1 MEKMTGDPAP
11 RLKKRLGLL
20 AVTLA
25 GVGVILGSG
34 IYVII
39 GIAAGDA
46 GNAVWLSF
54 LIAAVPAFLTGLSY
68 ARLGKLLPKNA
79 PEYHYVNHAFG
90 RLPAFLAGWM
100 ILWAG
105 IISTTAVSLGFAGYL
120 NHLTN
125 APVLPA
131 AIGLVIICSVVVF
144 LGIGE
149 SAVLAGILTVVEVG
163 GLIFIISIGIPR
175 FGSVN
180 YFEMPEGIPGLV
192 RAAALV
198 FFAYLGF
205 EGMSNLAEEMKNPRR
220 DLPRAIF
227 LSIIISTVLYILVS
241 ISAVSVVNWTNLS
254 SSHAPLADVAEVVL
268 GARANLALTLIALGS
283 TANTVLVL
291 IVAVTRGMW
300 SMACAGALPSV
311 FCTLAE
317 KRRTPWPAIIVA
329 GLATSLFV
337 FIKDIKAVAEYTN
350 LTTLL
355 AFIGVNAS
363 AARLIARGQNTG
375 FLNNLLLNRLLP
387 ILGVVTSLLLGL
399 NTGWGAMIFA
409 TTLAAVGIVI
419 YLFLGVL
426 SRRAK

>member
-1 MEKMTGDPAP
+1 MENTTGDSTP
-11 RLKKRLGLL
+11 RLKRRLGLL
-20 AVTLA
+20 AATLA

-68 ARLGKLLPKNA
+68 ARLGKLIPKNA
-79 PEYHYVNHAFG
+79 PEYHYVNRAFG
-90 RLPAFLAGWM
+90 NMPGFLAGWM

-105 IISTTAVSLGFAGYL
+105 IISTTAVALGFAGYL

-125 APVLPA
+125 APPLSAAVVL
-131 AIGLVIICSVVVF
+131 IVICSAVVF

-149 SAVLAGILTVVEVG
+149 SAVLAGILTLIEVG
-163 GLIFIISIGIPR
+163 GLIFIIGIGIPR

-180 YFEMPEGIPGLV
+180 YFEMPAGIPGLV

-205 EGMSNLAEEMKNPRR
+205 EGMANLAEEMKNPRR

-227 LSIIISTVLYILVS
+227 LAIMISTTLYILVS
-241 ISAVSVVNWTNLS
+241 VAAISVAGWRHIAGSR
-254 SSHAPLADVAEVVL
+254 APLADVAAAVL
-268 GARANLALTLIALGS
+268 GARADLALSLVALGS

-291 IVAVTRGMW
+291 ILAATRVMW
-300 SMACAGALPSV
+300 SMSCAGALPGA
-311 FCTLAE
+311 FCALEE
-317 KRRTPWPAIIVA
+317 KRRTPWVSIIVV
-329 GLATSLFV
+329 GLGAALLA
-337 FIKDIKAVAEYTN
+337 FIRDIETVAEYTN
-350 LTTLL
+350 LTTLI

-363 AARLIARGQNTG
+363 AARLIVRGPNVP
-375 FLNNLLLNRLLP
+375 LLKHLFLNRLIP
-387 ILGVVTSLLLGL
+387 VLGLATSLLLGI
-399 NTGWGAMIFA
+399 NTGWRAMLFA
-409 TTLAAVGIVI
+409 AGLMAAGIIVYGILRTT
-419 YLFLGVL
+419 
-426 SRRAK
+426 SNRAK